1 MSPRDAATPIL
12 GGRRGRE
19 TLNALEKIKNTVLN
33 EERSSHMRTLGA
45 HHDFARGQP
54 GRSTLDTKSRRRPG
68 LEAVTS
74 AFDKGF
80 ENGAFISRSSD
91 EEEQETGSELRDL
104 RDMAPSSD
112 VARGRHR
119 GSVSQM

>member
-1 MSPRDAATPIL
+1 MIWTGTPIL

-45 HHDFARGQP
+45 NNEFARAQQ
-54 GRSTLDTKSRRRPG
+54 GRSTLDTKNRRRPA

-74 AFDKGF
+74 GFD
-80 ENGAFISRSSD
+80 NGAFIARSSD
-91 EEEQETGSELRDL
+91 EDEPGSELREMQETIFPPDSK
-104 RDMAPSSD
+104 RP
-112 VARGRHR
+112 GRR
-119 GSVSQM
+119 VGSQI